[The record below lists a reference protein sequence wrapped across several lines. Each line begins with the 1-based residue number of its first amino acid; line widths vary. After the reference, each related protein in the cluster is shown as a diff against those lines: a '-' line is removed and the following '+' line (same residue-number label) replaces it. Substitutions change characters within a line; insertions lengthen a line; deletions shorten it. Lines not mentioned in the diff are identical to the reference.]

1 MEGRNDIFCTS
12 AKAPRFERIGTSRFL
27 TMSNSHFGTNIHALC
42 QDENASL
49 PVGPNLRKSVA
60 RKRLLPIKGGQ
71 NKGEFELQTLNP
83 NAAMSSRSRSHNVLA
98 PASLHAVGPLE
109 MEGAVVHLR
118 YPEPAHTKSRTF
130 DSYTAT
136 SMHDSASTL
145 ANITPTQSSLQT
157 FVPISLR
164 NDYLLDDGK
173 ELDLSPVIKQYHGDA
188 DYPPFFHYREYEKAL
203 DQDDYEGICL
213 ATLQAERQR
222 LSEEGN
228 QSTFDKQLE
237 LNEASSMVGWFD
249 YVLYSL
255 LGKDR
260 TGYFSLKQERE
271 DFYARPWLRFTGSA
285 EYSDCE
291 SHEYESSATEES
303 I

>member
-1 MEGRNDIFCTS
+1 MCIRD
-12 AKAPRFERIGTSRFL
+12 R
-27 TMSNSHFGTNIHALC
+27 
-42 QDENASL
+42 
-49 PVGPNLRKSVA
+49 
-60 RKRLLPIKGGQ
+60 
-71 NKGEFELQTLNP
+71 
-83 NAAMSSRSRSHNVLA
+83 
-98 PASLHAVGPLE
+98 
-109 MEGAVVHLR
+109 
-118 YPEPAHTKSRTF
+118 
-130 DSYTAT
+130 
-136 SMHDSASTL
+136 
-145 ANITPTQSSLQT
+145 
-157 FVPISLR
+157 
-164 NDYLLDDGK
+164 
-173 ELDLSPVIKQYHGDA
+173 
-188 DYPPFFHYREYEKAL
+188 
-203 DQDDYEGICL
+203 
-213 ATLQAERQR
+213 
-222 LSEEGN
+222 N